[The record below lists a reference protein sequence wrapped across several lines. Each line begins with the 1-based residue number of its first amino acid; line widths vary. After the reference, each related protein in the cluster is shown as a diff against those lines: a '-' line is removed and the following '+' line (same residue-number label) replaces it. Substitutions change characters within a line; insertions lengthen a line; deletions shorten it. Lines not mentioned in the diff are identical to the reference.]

1 MTSVI
6 VAVVLTAKFSMAAS
20 LTDSIK
26 EKQKKV
32 AATVSEKADTTS
44 KGADT
49 VSKKTA
55 VMAGKTVNTGDAAT
69 QVALD
74 ALTKKL
80 KSVQKDEGPILFK
93 KGGAVVDPKCDKT
106 MKRVAEI
113 IAEYPGFHVQ
123 VDGHTDNV
131 GKPASN
137 LKLSQKR
144 ADAVSAYLV
153 SKHKVDKTRLTGK
166 GWGDTQPIA
175 DNKTKEG
182 QEQNRRVDFTV
193 TK

>member
-6 VAVVLTAKFSMAAS
+6 IAAVVTAKFAMAIG
-20 LTDSIK
+20 LTDSLK
-26 EKQKKV
+26 EKQKK
-32 AATVSEKADTTS
+32 AAAVVSEKADTTS
-44 KGADT
+44 KQADS

-55 VMAGKTVNTGDAAT
+55 AMAGKTVNTGDATT

-80 KSVQKDEGPILFK
+80 KSVQKEEGPILFK
-93 KGGAVVDPKCDKT
+93 KGGAVIDPKCDKT

-113 IAEYPGFHVQ
+113 LAEFPGFHVQ

-131 GKPASN
+131 GKAASN
-137 LKLSQKR
+137 LKLSKKR
-144 ADAVSAYLV
+144 ADAVAAYLV
-153 SKHKVDKTRLTGK
+153 SKHKADKKRLSGK
-166 GWGDTQPIA
+166 GWGDTQPVA

-182 QEQNRRVDFTV
+182 QDQNRRVDFTV

>member
-6 VAVVLTAKFSMAAS
+6 VAAVITAKFAMA
-20 LTDSIK
+20 LNLPGNLK
-26 EKQKKV
+26 EKQKEV
-32 AATVSEKADTTS
+32 AAKVSEKADTTS
-44 KGADT
+44 KGADK

-55 VMAGKTVNTGDAAT
+55 EMAGKTVDTGDAAT
-69 QVALD
+69 QAGLD

-93 KGGAVVDPKCDKT
+93 KGGAVIDPKCDKT

-144 ADAVSAYLV
+144 SDAVAAYLV
-153 SKHKVDKTRLTGK
+153 SKHKVDKARLTGK

-182 QEQNRRVDFTV
+182 QAQNRRVDFTV